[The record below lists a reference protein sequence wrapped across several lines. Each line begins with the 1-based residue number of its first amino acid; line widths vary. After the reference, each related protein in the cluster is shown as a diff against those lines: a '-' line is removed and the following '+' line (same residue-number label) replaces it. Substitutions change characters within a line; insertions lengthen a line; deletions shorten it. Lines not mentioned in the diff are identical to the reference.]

1 MIRSYTRLLSQNKEK
16 YKVPKKVQDTI
27 PIDVVYDDGIFQ
39 IGKNFTKTFKF
50 TDINFMISSEEVQES
65 IALKYSDILN
75 SFDSSVMAKI
85 TINNRKIDKA
95 VFEKESLFK
104 HQDSHTDKFVDEY
117 NKLLVSKV
125 KESDEIIQE
134 KYITITVTKNNVL
147 EARALFKR
155 IAGELR
161 SRFASLGSKL
171 VELSANE
178 RMKILHDFYRNGH
191 EDEFS
196 FDLKDVMKKGHS
208 FKDKIIPRNVK
219 YKNDYFQFD
228 NKFGRVVYVSDLP
241 NWLDTKFVSELCEVN
256 KNLMYSIDIISI
268 PRDEAIKEVQNKLL
282 GVTTNITKWQQSQ
295 NRNNNWSAIIPPE
308 METQREQ
315 CAEFL
320 KDLTSKDQRMKFCTF
335 TLVHLAD
342 SKEEL
347 DHDTETIKTIA
358 RENRC
363 EIETLFFSYRQLQ
376 GIKQVLPIGI
386 NNLDIVRTLITES
399 LATFMPFRAQEIREK
414 GGIWY
419 GQNSITH
426 NPILINKENLQN
438 PNTWVLG
445 IPGSGKSFLTKE
457 ILEFTAA
464 STDDDIIILDPEAE
478 YDIIVKAL
486 KGQIIEIGANSNHHI
501 NAMDMTE
508 GYGENGNSI
517 ADKSQFIMSLFEQL
531 ESDKYHHIS
540 SSDRSIIDRCVKQVY
555 NDCFEHGTVPTL
567 VDLHKKLESQSERE
581 AKTLAT
587 MIELYTDGSLNIFAQ
602 PTNVDVKNRIVS
614 FNINKLGKQLKP
626 VGLLV
631 VTDAIINRVNENW
644 KNGRRTH
651 VFIDEVHVI
660 FENEESATFFASAW
674 RQFRKRD
681 AYPTGITQNV
691 KYLLT
696 SQQGTSM
703 LSNSPFIIMLNQSPN
718 DREELAELL
727 QIPEEQQKYITDVGV
742 GEGLIK
748 YGNAMVP
755 FINEL
760 PDGWLKDL
768 NSTKPSDRLERMDR
782 LQKVLNETKN

>member
-1 MIRSYTRLLSQNKEK
+1 MIRSYTKILNQNKEK
-16 YKVPKKVQDTI
+16 YKVPKSVQDTI
-27 PIDVVYDDGIFQ
+27 PIDTIYEDGIFV
-39 IGKNFTKTFKF
+39 IGKNYTKTFRF
-50 TDINFMISSEEVQES
+50 SDINFMISSAEVQES
-65 IALKYSDILN
+65 MILKYSDILN
-75 SFDSSVMAKI
+75 SFDSSIMAKF
-85 TINNRKIDKA
+85 TINNRKIDKKK
-95 VFEKESLFK
+95 FEQESLFK
-104 HQDSHTDKFVDEY
+104 LQNNHLDKIIDEY
-117 NKLLVSKV
+117 NKNLIAKV

-134 KYITITVTKNNVL
+134 KYLTITICKDNIL

-155 IAGELR
+155 ITTELK
-161 SRFASLGSKL
+161 SRFSALGSRL
-171 VELSANE
+171 VELDANE
-178 RMKILHDFYRNGH
+178 RIKILHDYYRNGH

-196 FDLKDVMKKGHS
+196 FDLKDIMKKGHS
-208 FKDKIIPRNVK
+208 FKDKIVPRNVSYNHDHFQYDDK
-219 YKNDYFQFD
+219 Y
-228 NKFGRVVYVSDLP
+228 GRVLFISDLP
-241 NWLDTKFVSELCEVN
+241 NWLDTKFVSELCDVN
-256 KNLMYSIDIISI
+256 KNLMYSMDIISI

-320 KDLTSKDQRMKFCTF
+320 KELTSKDQRMKFCTF

-347 DHDTETIKTIA
+347 DHDTEMIKTIA

-363 EIETLFFSYRQLQ
+363 EIETLYFSYRQLQ
-376 GIKQVLPIGI
+376 GVKQVLPIGI

-399 LATFMPFRAQEIREK
+399 LATFIPFRSQEIREK
-414 GGIWY
+414 DGIWY
-419 GQNSITH
+419 GQNLITN

-445 IPGSGKSFLTKE
+445 IPGSGKSFLCKE

-464 STDDDIIILDPEAE
+464 SRQDDIIVVDPEGE
-478 YDIIVKAL
+478 YDEIIKAL
-486 KGQIIEIGANSNHHI
+486 KGQIIEIGANSSHHI
-501 NAMDMTE
+501 NAMDMTD
-508 GYGENGNSI
+508 GYGESGNSV

-531 ESDKYHHIS
+531 EADTRHHITAF
-540 SSDRSIIDRCVKQVY
+540 DRSIIDRCVTQVY
-555 NDCFEHGTVPTL
+555 RDSFQNNTTPTL
-567 VDLHKKLESQSERE
+567 VHLYKKLASQSEPE
-581 AKTLAT
+581 ARTLAT
-587 MIELYTDGSLNIFAQ
+587 MLELYTEGSLNIFSKE
-602 PTNVDVKNRIVS
+602 TNVDVKNRIIS
-614 FNINKLGKQLKP
+614 FNINKLGKQLKA

-631 VTDAIINRVNENW
+631 ITDAIINRVNDNW
-644 KNGRRTH
+644 KKGIRTH
-651 VFIDEVHVI
+651 VLIDEVHVV
-660 FENEESATFFASAW
+660 FENEESAIFFASAW

-691 KYLLT
+691 KYLLA

-727 QIPEEQQKYITDVGV
+727 DIPEEQMKYITDVGV

-755 FINEL
+755 FVNEL
-760 PDGWLKDL
+760 LEGYLKLL
-768 NSTKPSDRLERMDR
+768 NSTKPTDQEERKKRLN
-782 LQKVLNETKN
+782 LN